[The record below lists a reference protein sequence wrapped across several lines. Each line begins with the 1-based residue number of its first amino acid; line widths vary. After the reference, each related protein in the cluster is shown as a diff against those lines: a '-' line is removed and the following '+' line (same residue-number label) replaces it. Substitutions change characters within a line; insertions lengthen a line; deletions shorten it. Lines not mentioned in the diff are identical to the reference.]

1 MLFSHFYSIKILSNL
16 DLKHKLKYKIKMS
29 KKQIIIDESFPN
41 NQVESLSKHLK
52 RKNIKYSNFY
62 FISQKHPGMPDQQI
76 IQLLLNKTTVLITMD
91 RPLHNTVIKKGLKS
105 FYFNGD
111 NFSLKPLKGVK
122 PIKLPPQVKKDLQP
136 KAQYAEQKTEIRHL
150 VLPKAERNLK
160 KLRTKRRRIRNYF
173 GGIDNMDMAAVT
185 VSFESF
191 KSSMLIGI
199 RIKISSNTGAKALD
213 ASESYISEEVKPENR
228 AIIAMSYA
236 LILPIQLMLNHVKTI
251 IYYDTRTFTEPDI
264 FQSNGELN
272 QYQFMYKK
280 LLESFPKI
288 EFQPSAKGF
297 FIERLRRK
305 LDDLSMFSSN
315 EIVQGSISE
324 MINEVQQFYLEKESE
339 NLYKNIVCE
348 TQGIWEKGDGLE
360 YQERIR
366 SEWDK

>member
-1 MLFSHFYSIKILSNL
+1 LLFSHFYSIKILSNL

-91 RPLHNTVIKKGLKS
+91 RPLHNTVLKKGFKS
-105 FYFNGD
+105 FYFDGD
-111 NFSLKPLKGVK
+111 NFSPKPLKGVR

-150 VLPKAERNLK
+150 VLPKSEKSLK

-191 KSSMLIGI
+191 RSSILIGI

-213 ASESYISEEVKPENR
+213 ASESYISEKAEPENKTI
-228 AIIAMSYA
+228 AAMSYA
-236 LILPIQLMLNHVKTI
+236 LILPIQLMLNHIKTI
-251 IYYDTRTFTEPDI
+251 IYYDARTFAEPGI
-264 FQSNGELN
+264 FQGNGKLN
-272 QYQFMYKK
+272 QHQFMYKK

-297 FIERLRRK
+297 FIERLRQK
-305 LDDLSMFSSN
+305 LYDLSMSNTN
-315 EIVQGSISE
+315 EIVEGGISE
-324 MINEVQQFYLEKESE
+324 MINDIQQYYLE
-339 NLYKNIVCE
+339 
-348 TQGIWEKGDGLE
+348 G
-360 YQERIR
+360 
-366 SEWDK
+366 